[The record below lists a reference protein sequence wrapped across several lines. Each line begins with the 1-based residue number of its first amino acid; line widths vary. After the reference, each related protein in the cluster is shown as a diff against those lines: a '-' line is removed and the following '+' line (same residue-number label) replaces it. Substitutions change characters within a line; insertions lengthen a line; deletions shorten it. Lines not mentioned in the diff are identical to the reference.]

1 MGGLP
6 DAEGWWLATRHCQL
20 HDMLQVNPCGCAFKL
35 PWIRKQG
42 CKATAS
48 TCTMICCRLKL
59 PKDRQEEDLHELVK
73 QLPPGLSTSFN
84 LGYLDIYPFTSGK
97 SKAGIYLLT
106 HFHNQPENSV
116 LLCDDD
122 NDLPLAAVVG
132 RVFLPSITSNSVRL
146 AMQADSE
153 RFLASKKGGI
163 LATEDMLQEIMHLV
177 DTRLQPSGRHGTSS

>member
-1 MGGLP
+1 MNSEVGSQG
-6 DAEGWWLATRHCQL
+6 HCQYL
-20 HDMLQVNPCGCAFKL
+20 YK
-35 PWIRKQG
+35 
-42 CKATAS
+42 
-48 TCTMICCRLKL
+48 ICCRLKL

-84 LGYLDIYPFTSGK
+84 LGCLDIYPVTSGK
-97 SKAGIYLLT
+97 SKAGIYLLR

-132 RVFLPSITSNSVRL
+132 RAFLPSITSNSVRS
-146 AMQADSE
+146 AMQAAPE

-163 LATEDMLQEIMHLV
+163 LATEGHAAGNHAACRYQ
-177 DTRLQPSGRHGTSS
+177 TATFRQT